1 MPHLAEVHLSD
12 AAELAAEIS
21 TQDGLPLAEARAIA
35 AEHVARL
42 TCPTR
47 PAVVAAEPLVV
58 LRLDEL
64 EAVVV
69 DGGSVY
75 VALDDDDNA
84 TIVADGVLLGVS
96 RDELRRLVQVLGHPQ
111 VRRWL
116 YSQAA

>member
-1 MPHLAEVHLSD
+1 MPHLSD

-35 AEHVARL
+35 AAHVARL
-42 TCPTR
+42 TR
-47 PAVVAAEPLVV
+47 PARPAAAEPLMV
-58 LRLDEL
+58 LRPDEL

-75 VALDDDDNA
+75 VALGDDDTA
-84 TIVADGVLLGVS
+84 TIVADGALLGVS

-116 YSQAA
+116 ASFSA